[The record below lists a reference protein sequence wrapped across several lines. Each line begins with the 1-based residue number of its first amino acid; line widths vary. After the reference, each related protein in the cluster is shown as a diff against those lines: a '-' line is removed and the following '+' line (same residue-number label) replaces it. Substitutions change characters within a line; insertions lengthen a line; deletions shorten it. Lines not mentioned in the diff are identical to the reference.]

1 MKFVDAMSVL
11 KIKVNEST
19 LKRIKKLAQKDK
31 VSINHFLELT
41 IAEKVSALDALEY
54 LDERSKSGSY
64 GDIKRLLMKVPDR
77 APLDYDKIDN

>member
-1 MKFVDAMSVL
+1 MSVL